1 MAFNHYPYTF
11 LLEGLLKQQ
20 GALVDANADGVQRV
34 TNGSYAFI
42 KVIAQFLLIYLF
54 LAWQ

>member
-1 MAFNHYPYTF
+1 VAFNHYPYTF

>member
-1 MAFNHYPYTF
+1 VALNQYIYISLP
-11 LLEGLLKQQ
+11 EGLLKP
-20 GALVDANADGVQRV
+20 GALVDVNADGIQRV

-54 LAWQ
+54 IYF